1 MVFKRELII
10 LEVKSMEDGYGKCH
24 QCRKFGTSECPTSS
38 KYQKFDDRPYFEPKE
53 KKKFTISKG
62 DKLSFL
68 LLLLYILAVL
78 VSILNDKEL
87 IKILF

>member
-1 MVFKRELII
+1 
-10 LEVKSMEDGYGKCH
+10 MEDGYGKCH

-38 KYQKFDDRPYFEPKE
+38 KCLMFDDRPYFEPKP

-62 DKLSFL
+62 DKLSIL
-68 LLLLYILAVL
+68 LLVLYILAAL
-78 VSILNDKEL
+78 ISILNDKEL